1 MVSRRKFL
9 KIVGSSAVVFAA
21 GGCSIEPTKAWV
33 PWSQAGLGYKDPVMR
48 ALSYA
53 ILAPNPHNRQ
63 PWMVDLSEPDTVHLY
78 CDLERLLPETD
89 PFNRQITIGLGC
101 FLETLSIAASNDGYA
116 AQITPFPQGE
126 PEDHLDGRP
135 IARVRLQADPA
146 LEVDALFAQV
156 LKRRSNKDPYDT
168 ERAVSDA
175 DLATLALE
183 ARSGIRVNYSADAAS
198 VDRLRELTW
207 AAHLVETNT
216 PRTFQESID
225 LMRIGKK
232 EVEASPDGID
242 LTGAFMEV
250 TSRTGLMTRETLADP
265 DSIAFKQGLAMF
277 EPIMKSAMAHLW
289 CATED
294 NSRATQIE
302 TGRTW
307 VRINLRATELG
318 LDIHPLSQSLQEFDE
333 MNELYTDIH
342 SSLAEEGHTVQ
353 MLGRLGY
360 GPDNSPSP
368 RWSLENKVISV

>member
-21 GGCSIEPTKAWV
+21 GGCSVEPTKAWA

-63 PWMVDLSEPDTVHLY
+63 PWMVDLSEPDRVHLY
-78 CDLERLLPETD
+78 CDLDRLLPETD

-116 AQITPFPQGE
+116 VQIEPFPQGM
-126 PEDHLDGRP
+126 PDDRLDGRP
-135 IARVRLQADPA
+135 IASVMFQADQA
-146 LEVDALFAQV
+146 METDSLYTQI
-156 LKRRSNKDPYDT
+156 LKRHSNKEPYDT
-168 ERAVSDA
+168 ERVVSET
-175 DLATLALE
+175 DLATLVRE
-183 ARSGIRVNYSADAAS
+183 ARPGVHVDYSADETS

-242 LTGAFMEV
+242 LTGTFMEV
-250 TSRTGLMTRETLADP
+250 MSRTGLMTRETLADP
-265 DSIAFKQGLAMF
+265 NSIAFKQGLAMF

-289 CATED
+289 CSTED
-294 NSRATQIE
+294 NTRATQIE
-302 TGRTW
+302 VGRTW

-333 MNELYTDIH
+333 MNELYADIH
-342 SSLAEEGHTVQ
+342 SSLVEDGRRVQ

-360 GPDNSPSP
+360 GPEASPSP
-368 RWSLENKVISV
+368 RWALENKIL